1 MDTTTEAQICF
12 KIQKILVLF
21 YLYYQN
27 NHSLEVGHFPN
38 LTIYSVVTDIRASSP
53 HRHIQTPIHALL
65 AALLS
70 TPPRLSVQYS
80 QHPFQFGILLRQEH
94 QTPLSFT
101 RSGEQ
106 SERSHSL
113 HLPQRPS
120 IPPSIEFRVAFPL
133 FSLLSPSPRAL
144 LRFSRDSR
152 WVPRI
157 PKGKLRPRSRHLR
170 GTPISR
176 RPHDQATS
184 FHDLPLH
191 TEFQEQFEFEFE
203 LEEWFGLCFVE
214 FEEHSTVVSR
224 KYSFSIVIRVP
235 TIGLSVYF

>member
-21 YLYYQN
+21 DLYYQN
-27 NHSLEVGHFPN
+27 NHSLEVGSFPY
-38 LTIYSVVTDIRASSP
+38 LTLFSVASDLRTSSS
-53 HRHIQTPIHALL
+53 HRHFQAPIHSLL

-70 TPPRLSVQYS
+70 TPTRLSMQYS
-80 QHPFQFGILLRQEH
+80 QHPLQFGILLRQEH

-106 SERSHSL
+106 SERTHSL
-113 HLPQRPS
+113 HLSQRSS

-133 FSLLSPSPRAL
+133 FSLLSPASRAL

-157 PKGKLRPRSRHLR
+157 SKGKLRPRPRHLR

-176 RPHDQATS
+176 RPHNQTLS
-184 FHDLPLH
+184 VYDLPLH
-191 TEFQEQFEFEFE
+191 A
-203 LEEWFGLCFVE
+203 E
-214 FEEHSTVVSR
+214 FEE
-224 KYSFSIVIRVP
+224 
-235 TIGLSVYF
+235 

>member
-1 MDTTTEAQICF
+1 MA
-12 KIQKILVLF
+12 
-21 YLYYQN
+21 
-27 NHSLEVGHFPN
+27 S
-38 LTIYSVVTDIRASSP
+38 DIRASSP
-53 HRHIQTPIHALL
+53 HRHIQTPIHAFL
-65 AALLS
+65 AVLLS
-70 TPPRLSVQYS
+70 TPPRLSVQHS
-80 QHPFQFGILLRQEH
+80 QHPLQFGILLREEH

-101 RSGEQ
+101 RPGQQ

-157 PKGKLRPRSRHLR
+157 SKGKLRPRSRHLR

-176 RPHDQATS
+176 RPHNQTAS
-184 FHDLPLH
+184 FYDLPLH
-191 TEFQEQFEFEFE
+191 AEFQEQFEFEFE
-203 LEEWFGLCFVE
+203 FEELFGLYFVE